1 MIDDAQDEDGAPGA
15 EDLIDELDLIMLADV
30 RALYEA
36 LDPVPEDLVARSTF
50 ALDLVGLEDEVARLE
65 PEGLAAAGARGTE
78 QSRTITFDSESLT
91 IVVQASAFGG
101 TLRVDG
107 WLAPP
112 AARRLRLRAGE
123 QDFEAESDELGR
135 FVVLGV
141 PRGLV
146 QIVVEGEG
154 GMDGGGR
161 SVVTPAVV
169 L

>member
-1 MIDDAQDEDGAPGA
+1 M
-15 EDLIDELDLIMLADV
+15 
-30 RALYEA
+30 
-36 LDPVPEDLVARSTF
+36 
-50 ALDLVGLEDEVARLE
+50 DLVGLEDEVARLE
-65 PEGLAAAGARGTE
+65 PSGLLATGARGAE

-91 IVVQASAFGG
+91 IVVQASPSGG

-112 AARRLRLRAGE
+112 AARHLRLRAGDLE
-123 QDFEAESDELGR
+123 LEAESDELGR

-146 QIVVEGEG
+146 QIVVEGEVG
-154 GMDGGGR
+154 TDGGGR
-161 SVVTPAVV
+161 SVITPAVV